1 MPGLSREKIDK
12 MFSSIWFGRS
22 LVAGS
27 GAKLWNDGSVC
38 ILNQPPYQLNVPI
51 NWLDDP
57 YNHRSWRWIL
67 NAFQWM
73 DQLLA
78 RFKLNKDEG
87 AIQTCV
93 TYFLDWVNFYIVEG
107 REGEFLWK
115 DDAVSFRTFRL
126 SIVAAYIF
134 DSANYSD
141 EEKTLTEQV
150 LHKHYLE
157 LSNPKK
163 FKSNNHGIFQMR
175 ALMSLLT
182 LHPSVG
188 DVLESKKYVT
198 KRLNWLWA
206 RQYGTQN
213 IHLENST
220 GYHQYIVKEFE
231 EILDSPELE
240 DLRFYFDKKKTKEVK
255 ENARFLFHPNG
266 TGTLFGDSNFVQQEH
281 EVVTGDHIFNEAGYA
296 ILAGNDPTKNNSY
309 LAIRTGFPSNAHRHS
324 DDFSFEWSEKGQV
337 IFQDSGRYSYD
348 YKNPFR
354 VFVSSTRAH
363 NTVSVD
369 GKNYPWWGD
378 FEKKDFYEGA
388 VKQFSGSVNKSTIL
402 LCKEYGAL
410 DVSFDRKL
418 EIVKGQS
425 LTVTDTL
432 KSKSERCYE
441 QWFHLSE
448 CFEYTGKDDDGNLVF
463 SSEAMSVK
471 VFPPINAEVLVV
483 KGQEKPFIQGWMS
496 YKEKHLAARW
506 SVGFFENNVKQVVFD
521 TRFEVFADVE
531 GEG

>member
-1 MPGLSREKIDK
+1 MPGLSSEKIDK

-27 GAKLWNDGSVC
+27 GAKLWKDGSVC

-78 RFKLNKDEG
+78 RFKLNQDEG
-87 AIQTCV
+87 AIQACV
-93 TYFLDWVNFYIVEG
+93 TYFLDWANFYIVEE

-134 DSANYSD
+134 DSANYTD

-418 EIVKGQS
+418 EVVKGHS

-463 SSEAMSVK
+463 SSEAMSLK

-506 SVGFFENNVKQVVFD
+506 SVGFFENNVKKVVFD